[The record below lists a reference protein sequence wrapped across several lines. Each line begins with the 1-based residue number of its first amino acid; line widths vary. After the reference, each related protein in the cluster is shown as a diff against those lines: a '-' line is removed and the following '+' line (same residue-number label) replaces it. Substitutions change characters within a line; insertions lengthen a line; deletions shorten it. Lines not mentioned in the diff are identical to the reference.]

1 MFARRADLAPDRDGS
16 SRFLPWIIALMVY
29 LAGLALAAATVLEQ
43 IAGRWSAGLRGSVTV
58 VVDPSIGDDGAD
70 ADARVEAALGVIR
83 TTPGVL
89 SAAPLATSDLA
100 GLVEPWLGEDLL
112 SMDLP
117 IPQLIDVTLDGDGGL
132 DLAGLA
138 ERLETAAPGSRIDDH
153 TIWLRKVLRLAR
165 AAELVAIVV
174 VALIALAAAATVM
187 FATRTGL
194 AIQRDAIEVLHLIGA
209 RDSYVA
215 RQFQGRAAS
224 LALRGGLLGLTL
236 AAVTVAVLWLAAR
249 DLEDSLPSAALLAPP
264 FLAGLAALPLAAAAI
279 ASITARVAVMR
290 FLARML

>member
-29 LAGLALAAATVLEQ
+29 LAGLALAAAMVLEQ
-43 IAGRWSAGLRGSVTV
+43 IADRWSAGFRGSVTV
-58 VVDPSIGDDGAD
+58 VVEPSVGSDGAD
-70 ADARVEAALGVIR
+70 ADARVEAALSVIR

-89 SAAPLATSDLA
+89 SAAPLAVDDLA

-117 IPQLIDVTLDGDGGL
+117 IPQLIDVALDGDGGL
-132 DLAGLA
+132 DLADLA
-138 ERLETAAPGSRIDDH
+138 ERLDAAAPGSRIDDH
-153 TIWLRKVLRLAR
+153 KIWLRKALRLAR
-165 AAELVAIVV
+165 AVELTAVVV

-194 AIQRDAIEVLHLIGA
+194 AVQRDAIEVLHLIGA

-215 RQFQGRAAS
+215 RQFQGKAAS
-224 LALRGGLLGLTL
+224 LALRGGLLGLAL
-236 AAVTVAVLWLAAR
+236 AGATVAVLWLAAR
-249 DLEDSLPSAALLAPP
+249 DLGGSLSSSARLDPP
-264 FLAGLAALPLAAAAI
+264 FLIGLAALPLAAAAI
-279 ASITARVAVMR
+279 ASITARVTVMR
-290 FLARML
+290 FLARMP

>member
-89 SAAPLATSDLA
+89 SAAPLATADLA

-153 TIWLRKVLRLAR
+153 KIWLRKVLRLAR

-236 AAVTVAVLWLAAR
+236 AAVTVAILWLAAR
-249 DLEDSLPSAALLAPP
+249 DLEGALPSAALLAPP

>member
-29 LAGLALAAATVLEQ
+29 LAGLALAATMVLEQ
-43 IAGRWSAGLRGSVTV
+43 IAGHWSAGLRGSVTV
-58 VVDPSIGDDGAD
+58 IVEPSVGDDGAD
-70 ADARVEAALGVIR
+70 TDARVEAALGVIR

-89 SAAPLATSDLA
+89 SAVPLAMDDLA
-100 GLVEPWLGEDLL
+100 SLVEPLLGEDLL
-112 SMDLP
+112 SMNLP
-117 IPQLIDVTLDGDGGL
+117 VPRLIDVALDGDSGP

-138 ERLETAAPGSRIDDH
+138 ERLETAVPGSRIDDH
-153 TIWLRKVLRLAR
+153 EIWLRKVLRLAR
-165 AAELVAIVV
+165 AVELVAVVV

-194 AIQRDAIEVLHLIGA
+194 AVQRDVIEVLHLIGA

-224 LALRGGLLGLTL
+224 LALRGGLLGLAL
-236 AAVTVAVLWLAAR
+236 AGVTVAVLWLSAR
-249 DLEDSLPSAALLAPP
+249 DLEGSLSPAVRLDPP
-264 FLAGLAALPLAAAAI
+264 FLVGLAALPVAAAAI
-279 ASITARVAVMR
+279 ASITARVTVMR

>member
-29 LAGLALAAATVLEQ
+29 LAGLALAAAMVLEQ
-43 IAGRWSAGLRGSVTV
+43 IADRWSAGFRGSVTV
-58 VVDPSIGDDGAD
+58 VVEPSVGSDGAD
-70 ADARVEAALGVIR
+70 ADARVEAALSVIR

-89 SAAPLATSDLA
+89 SAAPLAVDDLA

-117 IPQLIDVTLDGDGGL
+117 IPQLIDVALDGDGGL
-132 DLAGLA
+132 DLADLA
-138 ERLETAAPGSRIDDH
+138 ERLDAAAPGSRIDDH
-153 TIWLRKVLRLAR
+153 KIWLRKALRLAH
-165 AAELVAIVV
+165 AVELTAVVV

-194 AIQRDAIEVLHLIGA
+194 AVQRDAIEVLHLIGA

-215 RQFQGRAAS
+215 RQFQGKAAS
-224 LALRGGLLGLTL
+224 LALRGGLLGLAL
-236 AAVTVAVLWLAAR
+236 AGATVAVLWLAAR
-249 DLEDSLPSAALLAPP
+249 DLGGSLSSSARLDPP
-264 FLAGLAALPLAAAAI
+264 FLIGLAALPLAAAAI
-279 ASITARVAVMR
+279 ASITARVTVMR
-290 FLARML
+290 FLARMP